1 MQIVR
6 YVMWIQL
13 VGQRPETAWA
23 ALSWSSVWLRK
34 AEMCFCVHLNVCF
47 PVAPPGLQQPAW
59 VTQIFIVPESTTDEK
74 GCLWQRMMEREAG
87 QFLCVWV
94 CVINPQRDLS
104 CRVSLSV
111 CVFLFWDLTVRFSVS
126 CACGRRVA
134 PLWPVP
140 TASSLWNAW
149 HSRCLP
155 NELLKKTC

>member
-6 YVMWIQL
+6 YVMWFQL

-34 AEMCFCVHLNVCF
+34 AEMCFCVRLNVCF
-47 PVAPPGLQQPAW
+47 PVAPPGLQQPAS

-104 CRVSLSV
+104 CCVSLSV

-126 CACGRRVA
+126 WSVRVA
-134 PLWPVP
+134 AGSPRSGPFPQHHPSGMPGTRAV
-140 TASSLWNAW
+140 
-149 HSRCLP
+149 CL
-155 NELLKKTC
+155 TSF

>member
-6 YVMWIQL
+6 YVMWFQL

-34 AEMCFCVHLNVCF
+34 AEMCFCVRLNVCF

-87 QFLCVWV
+87 QFFCVCVSVLLIHSGTFLVVCPWV
-94 CVINPQRDLS
+94 CVFF
-104 CRVSLSV
+104 CFETSLSGSAWAGV
-111 CVFLFWDLTVRFSVS
+111 CVWPP
-126 CACGRRVA
+126 GRPALARSHSII
-134 PLWPVP
+134 PLE
-140 TASSLWNAW
+140 
-149 HSRCLP
+149 CLA
-155 NELLKKTC
+155 LALSA